1 MTRALQKHVAWR
13 QDQTFA
19 DWFAELREL
28 ARALTDDA
36 DQAPTVYAVWGG
48 GATPAQALYMVGV
61 ILPPT
66 AVTIRIIRNARLA
79 AGAVSG
85 GGVDQAY
92 DGLWDR
98 GRTARVRVVGLLFL
112 LPSNIQG
119 TSITGRPPHRSVRA
133 AFPHTA
139 PTSGV

>member
-1 MTRALQKHVAWR
+1 V
-13 QDQTFA
+13 
-19 DWFAELREL
+19 
-28 ARALTDDA
+28 TDDA

-92 DGLWDR
+92 DGW
-98 GRTARVRVVGLLFL
+98 RVVSQFEF
-112 LPSNIQG
+112 QQ
-119 TSITGRPPHRSVRA
+119 RVEA
-133 AFPHTA
+133 
-139 PTSGV
+139 V